1 MLGHL
6 FGSTAFLIGPK
17 RQLDMMLDSVR
28 IYATALYI
36 ASIIIALFCTL
47 YVSKMIILTQV
58 AGICYNLFLSMQIII
73 K

>member
-17 RQLDMMLDSVR
+17 RQLDSVR

-36 ASIIIALFCTL
+36 ASIIIALFCAL

-58 AGICYNLFLSMQIII
+58 TGICYNLFCQCKL
-73 K
+73 

>member
-1 MLGHL
+1 MLDHL

-36 ASIIIALFCTL
+36 ASIIIALFCAL
-47 YVSKMIILTQV
+47 YVSEMIILTLV
-58 AGICYNLFLSMQIII
+58 TGIYYYDVNCII

>member
-1 MLGHL
+1 
-6 FGSTAFLIGPK
+6 
-17 RQLDMMLDSVR
+17 MMLDSVR